1 MPRLLPQ
8 VLIALFPPL
17 LAIFAKPPQL
27 QDEVSLLLPNAIFP
41 LPLILFSLL
50 QPQLLVGLFPPLPH
64 FFSVLLKVFFP
75 LLIWLISGLP
85 PRLLSVFELL
95 PVISPTQLF
104 LQQFSLLLLSF
115 SKLLVLRLVF
125 LSLPALQLL
134 SMDQGVQSQIVK
146 SFEFFLT

>member
-8 VLIALFPPL
+8 VLIALFPPI

-41 LPLILFSLL
+41 LPLILFSL
-50 QPQLLVGLFPPLPH
+50 LLVGLFPPLPH

-146 SFEFFLT
+146 SF